1 MFNKV
6 RDKIKSLSDTVK
18 SKTKKAKSKIAAI
31 GLSALMAMSMTIAAS
46 AEGQTAVQGS
56 TASLTEATTTIFDIM
71 TQVFN
76 FIMNNWYLL
85 LFFAG
90 GVIILGI
97 RMFKAIKRSAK
108 A

>member
-1 MFNKV
+1 MFDKLKDKV
-6 RDKIKSLSDTVK
+6 KSLSGK
-18 SKTKKAKSKIAAI
+18 IKKAKSKITAI
-31 GLSALMAMSMTIAAS
+31 GFSAIMAMSMAVAAS
-46 AEGQTAVQGS
+46 AEGETVTQGTS
-56 TASLTEATTTIFDIM
+56 ASLTEATTTIFDIV

-76 FIMNNWYLL
+76 YILNNWYLL